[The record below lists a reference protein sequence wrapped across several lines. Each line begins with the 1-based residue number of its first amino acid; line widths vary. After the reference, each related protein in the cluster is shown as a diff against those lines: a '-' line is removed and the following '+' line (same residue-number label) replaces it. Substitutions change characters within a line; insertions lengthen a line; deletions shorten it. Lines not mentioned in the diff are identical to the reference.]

1 MRELRV
7 WAGMIGKSASNA
19 LQRLP
24 FIIGMTALA
33 LFILA
38 MILPGVIAQQFLA
51 GLSGML
57 WRGSSSVETG
67 RGPVAYS
74 AGGIIS
80 RAQPDSRTE
89 QMVKLADLAAER
101 YEAGGM
107 LRRLRFVGVRF
118 TTDGAGDRMVSPAER
133 EARRLALE
141 LNMPKELGTVIISSE
156 PVAWAVNNT
165 GARERA
171 RIGFEGVAPF
181 AIKAESGTLSG
192 FRIGAFGAGRNAYP
206 VDPVDETRA
215 NLKRFCESLLLW
227 GQHFSVEIDR
237 MEYVLLTNP
246 ASVSITD
253 MGATAGGRSGTHYSG
268 STLRTLCFGPQSSGR
283 SNGGG
288 RPIYNRVTRQWN

>member
-1 MRELRV
+1 
-7 WAGMIGKSASNA
+7 MIGKSASNA

-33 LFILA
+33 LFVLA
-38 MILPGVIAQQFLA
+38 LILPGVIAHQFLA
-51 GLSGML
+51 GMFSFLS
-57 WRGSSSVETG
+57 RAPNSVETG

-80 RAQPDSRTE
+80 KAQPEPRLTH
-89 QMVKLADLAAER
+89 MVKLADLSAEP

-118 TTDGAGDRMVSPAER
+118 TNEIDDRMTSPA
-133 EARRLALE
+133 ARKQRDLALE
-141 LNMPKELGTVIISSE
+141 LNMPRELGTVIISAE

-181 AIKAESGTLSG
+181 AIRAEPGTMSG
-192 FRIGAFGAGRNAYP
+192 FRIGAFGAARNAYP
-206 VDPVDETRA
+206 VDPVDETGA
-215 NLKRFCESLLLW
+215 NRKRFCDSLMLW
-227 GQHFSVEIDR
+227 GRHFSVEIDR

-246 ASVSITD
+246 TSVSISDQTT
-253 MGATAGGRSGTHYSG
+253 MGGGRFGTHYGG
-268 STLRTLCFGPQSSGR
+268 STLRTMCFGAPPTSR
-283 SNGGG
+283 SNGSG
-288 RPIYNRVTRQWN
+288 RIYNRVTRQWN

>member
-1 MRELRV
+1 
-7 WAGMIGKSASNA
+7 MIGKSASNA
-19 LQRLP
+19 LHRLP

-51 GLSGML
+51 GLSGMF
-57 WRGSSSVETG
+57 WRGSNSVETG

-74 AGGIIS
+74 PGGIIS
-80 RAQPDSRTE
+80 RAQPDRRID
-89 QMVKLADLAAER
+89 QMVKLADLSAER

-107 LRRLRFVGVRF
+107 LRRLRFVGIRF
-118 TTDGAGDRMVSPAER
+118 ITDGAGDRMVSPAER
-133 EARRLALE
+133 EARRLVLDLA
-141 LNMPKELGTVIISSE
+141 MPKELGTVIISSE
-156 PVAWAVNNT
+156 PVTWSVNNT

-181 AIKAESGTLSG
+181 AIRAESGTVSG
-192 FRIGAFGAGRNAYP
+192 FRIGAFGSGRNAYP

-215 NLKRFCESLLLW
+215 NLRRFCESLMLW
-227 GQHFSVEIDR
+227 GQHFSVEIER

-246 ASVSITD
+246 TSVSISD
-253 MGATAGGRSGTHYSG
+253 LNATAGGRTGTHYSG
-268 STLRTLCFGPQSSGR
+268 STLRTLCFGPQQGR
-283 SNGGG
+283 GNGGG